1 MTKTW
6 VEKRDC
12 GKVPQVKI
20 LDKKFAGTPPGSKML
35 ISSPG
40 EIDAF
45 IRAIPAQTCISPKE
59 MRDQLAD
66 RHDADATCPASTGVF
81 LRIVCEAALEERAQG
96 RPLADITPFWRLDLE
111 NTSTAEKL
119 SISKE
124 ELARIRQQDSKIH
137 ASNQAPGH

>member
-6 VEKRDC
+6 VEKRDG

-20 LDKKFAGTPPGSKML
+20 LDKKFAGMPEGCKML
-35 ISSPG
+35 VSSPG

-45 IRAIPAQTCISPKE
+45 IRSIPAQTRISPKE

-66 RHDADATCPASTGVF
+66 RHDADETCPVSTGIF
-81 LRIVCEAALEERAQG
+81 MRIVCEAALEERAQG
-96 RPLADITPFWRLDLE
+96 RPLADITPFWRMDLE

-124 ELARIRQQDSKIH
+124 ELSQIRQQDSKIH
-137 ASNQAPGH
+137 TPNQAPGH